1 VLLVCKSID
10 NETQKHTNW
19 VAKAMLL
26 PPN

>member
-1 VLLVCKSID
+1 VFLGCKSID